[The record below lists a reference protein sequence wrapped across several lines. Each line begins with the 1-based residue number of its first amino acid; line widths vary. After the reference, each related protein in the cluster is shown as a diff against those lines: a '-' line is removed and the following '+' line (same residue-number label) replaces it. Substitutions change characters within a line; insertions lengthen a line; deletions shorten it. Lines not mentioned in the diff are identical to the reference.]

1 MDRRLLPPPT
11 HLPRSLH
18 IHKLLKDPMGLG
30 NQLCSWPGLLELLT
44 GQPEFQVL
52 LAELCLQ
59 EGAECSH
66 PICGCGGRG
75 KGRQIGRG
83 LSSWTAE
90 AREKGSHNV
99 RPALTVQAPLPHSA
113 WRLYLLNTQ
122 VPLETSSTWGSRIAA
137 IGGRNVEEAIVI
149 MTIGALVTLHQ
160 SLVVTAC
167 PLMQSPLSPE
177 STGEPVFLIRPK

>member
-99 RPALTVQAPLPHSA
+99 RPALTVQAPLPHICLKTLPLKHTGTLGDK
-113 WRLYLLNTQ
+113 LYLGLKDCSNRR
-122 VPLETSSTWGSRIAA
+122 EKCWGSHSNNDYRGPGHSSSIF
-137 IGGRNVEEAIVI
+137 GG
-149 MTIGALVTLHQ
+149 H
-160 SLVVTAC
+160 C
-167 PLMQSPLSPE
+167 LSFNAE
-177 STGEPVFLIRPK
+177 SSVPWVHWWTCVSN